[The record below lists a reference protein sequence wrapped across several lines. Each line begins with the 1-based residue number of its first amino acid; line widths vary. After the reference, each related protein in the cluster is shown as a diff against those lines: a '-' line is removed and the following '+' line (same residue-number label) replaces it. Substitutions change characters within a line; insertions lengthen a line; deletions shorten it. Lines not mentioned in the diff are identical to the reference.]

1 MCHTPKNALGGDDNT
16 NVLHG
21 YALQGWFAPDIT
33 NDPRRG
39 IRGWSVEEIAA
50 YLKTGHNS
58 TSAAT
63 GLMAEMVNLSTSHL
77 NDADLKAIAVYL
89 KDQTSKAEGDTQ
101 PVVKPDEKAMK
112 IGAAVYADECSG
124 CHAADGKGAAGL
136 FPSLNGTPVVQQ
148 SDATSLLHVVLR
160 GARSAATDG
169 APTASAMP
177 QFAWVLTDDQV
188 AAVVTYIRNTWGNS
202 APPVSAA
209 DVGKARH
216 AFVERSD

>member
-1 MCHTPKNALGGDDNT
+1 
-16 NVLHG
+16 
-21 YALQGWFAPDIT
+21 
-33 NDPRRG
+33 
-39 IRGWSVEEIAA
+39 
-50 YLKTGHNS
+50 
-58 TSAAT
+58 
-63 GLMAEMVNLSTSHL
+63 
-77 NDADLKAIAVYL
+77 
-89 KDQTSKAEGDTQ
+89 
-101 PVVKPDEKAMK
+101 VVKPDEKTMR
-112 IGAAVYADECSG
+112 IGGAVYADECSG

-148 SDATSLLHVVLR
+148 SDPTSLLHVVLR

-188 AAVVTYIRNTWGNS
+188 AAVVTYIRNAWGNS

-216 AFVERSD
+216 WLAERSD